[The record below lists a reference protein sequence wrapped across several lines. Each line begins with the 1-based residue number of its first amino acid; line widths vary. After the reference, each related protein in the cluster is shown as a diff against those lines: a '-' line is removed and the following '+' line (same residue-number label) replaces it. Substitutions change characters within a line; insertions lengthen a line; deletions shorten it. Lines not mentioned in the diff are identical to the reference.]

1 MKGKLRDELVRNK
14 WWYIAIIIVI
24 VIASILAYFVSQIEA
39 EKGTDLIVDEVYFSP
54 TTDLGGEDS
63 DLKILVFLTNEGKG
77 DIDEVRIRA
86 FAVETDSNLAR
97 DEDSVTM
104 GNILGKTTSE
114 GELFI
119 SVPNND
125 SYRIEL
131 LVFEDGKLTI
141 RGSGTVDLKGVGTA
155 SDYKTSG
162 DDDTSDN
169 DLSYGFGPAE
179 SDGSTAFFALCIFLV
194 LPVIIIGIIIYAVV
208 KGQKMRTEKVTEE
221 TSEDDEQAPPAL
233 KVKGPK
239 AEPFMKPRIERR
251 EDDGEGPEE
260 EYSRGPF
267 E

>member
-1 MKGKLRDELVRNK
+1 MKGKLRDELIRNK
-14 WWYIAIIIVI
+14 WWYIAFIIVI
-24 VIASILAYFVSQIEA
+24 VIASLLAYFVSQIEA

-54 TTDLGGEDS
+54 TTDLGGKDS

-77 DIDEVRIRA
+77 DIDEVKVRA

-141 RGSGTVDLKGVGTA
+141 RGSGTVDLKGVGMA

-169 DLSYGFGPAE
+169 ELSYGFGSPDSA
-179 SDGSTAFFALCIFLV
+179 GSAPFFALCIFLV

-208 KGQKMRTEKVTEE
+208 KGRKMKTVSGSEGS
-221 TSEDDEQAPPAL
+221 SEDDDQSTSFP

-239 AEPFMKPRIERR
+239 AEPFGKPRKEKR
-251 EDDGEGPEE
+251 EDDMERSDE